1 MQVTMKQVIGACE
14 ALWPLMETRGLSG
27 STQYALMRLWAR
39 LAGERAL
46 YLAAELKLAREC
58 GAPGEDGKITFDGPE
73 AAREYM
79 MRREELLGEEVA
91 IAPERVKDEIGLW
104 DAMTPKALM
113 QLDGLLEIAEVE

>member
-14 ALWPLMETRGLSG
+14 ALWPLMVTRGLSG

-58 GAPGEDGKITFDGPE
+58 GTLDEAGKIAFASTE
-73 AAREYM
+73 AAQEYA
-79 MRREELLGEEVA
+79 MRREELLCEEVA
-91 IAPERVKDEIGLW
+91 VAPERVKDEIGLW